1 MHDLML
7 SVSYESLGKI
17 LEQLSAAPEVQAAPR
32 LAEQIGRARV
42 FHQQLVT
49 EFQGILREQQ
59 ELREQLSALTR
70 EPGERLCG
78 DATPGQFG
86 KYERLRDSG
95 AAPREVYLAAKDEGL
110 DDLSALR
117 ILRQVFQFSLP
128 EAQAVAAEAAQEMLQ
143 HASP

>member
-17 LEQLSAAPEVQAAPR
+17 LEQLSAAPEVQAAPK
-32 LAEQIGRARV
+32 LAEQIGQARA
-42 FHQQLVT
+42 FHQQLAV
-49 EFQGILREQQ
+49 ELQGLLCEQQ

-78 DATPGQFG
+78 EAELGQCAI
-86 KYERLRDSG
+86 YERLRDLG
-95 AAPREVYLAAKDEGL
+95 AKPQEVYLTAKNDGH
-110 DDLSALR
+110 DDVGALR
-117 ILRQVFQFSLP
+117 ILRRVFGLSLD
-128 EAQAVAAEAAQEMLQ
+128 EAQTAATEATPEKLQ